1 MLPADGRCLASCPIE
16 LATMTAAIKVRTMES
31 GNAPPANPAATA
43 SEVATAAPGAMNV
56 TDWNSTPGR
65 PTVCRARPLRPGA
78 RASGRV
84 GVGVSGAAMR
94 TYSLVRLRRLAR
106 PGETSPRVSG
116 EIRRNVNLL
125 DRLTSL

>member
-31 GNAPPANPAATA
+31 GNAPPANTAATA

-65 PTVCRARPLRPGA
+65 PTEC
-78 RASGRV
+78 
-84 GVGVSGAAMR
+84 
-94 TYSLVRLRRLAR
+94 LAR
-106 PGETSPRVSG
+106 PVPGSG
-116 EIRRNVNLL
+116 VVEAASGTCADDIYLPSFEMDLGTTRWTL
-125 DRLTSL
+125 DYICRFTMT